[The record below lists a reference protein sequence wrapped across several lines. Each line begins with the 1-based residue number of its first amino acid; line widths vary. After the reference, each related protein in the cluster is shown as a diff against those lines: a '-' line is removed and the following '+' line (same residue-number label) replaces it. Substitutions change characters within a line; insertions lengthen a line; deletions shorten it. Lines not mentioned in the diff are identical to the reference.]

1 MNKEE
6 IMEKIIPVF
15 RTVFEDENLEI
26 DEKSNS
32 DNVNGWDSL
41 NHIYLVVA
49 IEEQFN
55 IKFIAED
62 IQSWDNVGDMAEYI
76 SNHV

>member
-6 IMEKIIPVF
+6 IIIKLIPVF
-15 RTVFEDENLEI
+15 RTVFEQEDLEI

-49 IEEQFN
+49 IEELFN
-55 IKFIAED
+55 IKFLAED
-62 IQSWDNVGDMAEYI
+62 IQSWDNVGDMAKYI

>member
-1 MNKEE
+1 MNKE
-6 IMEKIIPVF
+6 KIIKKLIPVF

-49 IEEQFN
+49 IEDMFN
-55 IKFIAED
+55 IKFLAED
-62 IQSWDNVGDMAEYI
+62 IQSWNTVGDMVEHI
-76 SNHV
+76 LNHV